1 MEKDSSLHTPLTR
14 FLTRRRFSAVLPF
27 VQGSVLD
34 LGCGAAEIL
43 DFLPDG
49 TRYVGVDAHPGVIGW
64 LGENRPGPAYFQ
76 ANVET
81 DRLTLADR
89 FDTILMLA
97 LLEHL
102 IDPVAALGFAKQYA
116 KPSGRLILTT
126 PTRMGMAVHSLLAR
140 LNLVSRFAAAEH
152 VRAYD
157 HDEIACLLSESGLE
171 PITYRTFLFGGNQ
184 LCICKPA

>member
-1 MEKDSSLHTPLTR
+1 M
-14 FLTRRRFSAVLPF
+14 LPF

-43 DFLPDG
+43 ELLPKG
-49 TRYVGVDAHPGVIGW
+49 THYVGVDSHPGVIGW
-64 LGENRPGPAYFQ
+64 LGENRRGPDYYQ
-76 ANVET
+76 ADVET

-89 FDTILMLA
+89 FETILMLA

-102 IDPVAALGFAKQYA
+102 TDPVAALRFARRHAQ
-116 KPSGRLILTT
+116 PSGRLILTT
-126 PTRMGMAVHSLLAR
+126 PTRMGMAVHTLLAK

-157 HDEIACLLSESGLE
+157 RDAIGRLLSESGLE
-171 PITYRTFLFGGNQ
+171 LIKYRTFLLGGNQ
-184 LCICKPA
+184 LCICKLV